1 MQIRWMHK
9 FCSKYG
15 SLRDVLNGLDASK
28 FSEIL
33 NCNTTLDTLI
43 SIYQVKINFR
53 H

>member
-1 MQIRWMHK
+1 MQIRSMYK

-33 NCNTTLDTLI
+33 NSNTTLDI
-43 SIYQVKINFR
+43 IINFYIPSQN
-53 H
+53 